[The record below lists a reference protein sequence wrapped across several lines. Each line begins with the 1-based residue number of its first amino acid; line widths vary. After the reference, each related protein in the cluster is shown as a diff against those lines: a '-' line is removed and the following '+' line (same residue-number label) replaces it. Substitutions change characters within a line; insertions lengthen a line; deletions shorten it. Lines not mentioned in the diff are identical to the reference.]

1 MAISKSIKGLVVEI
15 GGDTSGLQQAL
26 NKADKATSSLNKE
39 LRAINSSLKF
49 DTTSPELLAQKEQIV
64 NQTIQETKNK
74 LEELKKAQNEYV
86 EQGKDLNTEQYRA
99 LEREIIITEQK
110 LKSLEASQNSFIK
123 SGAKISEVGESFKK
137 LSNNLND
144 IGGKLS
150 MNLSTPI
157 AGIVGAGLTASANI
171 EKMTTSMKTFLGSS
185 EEAERVVNQLR
196 ETASNTTF
204 DASSFIKANQ
214 MLISTG
220 ESADEAQKTIKALG
234 DAVIATGG
242 GNDELVRM
250 ASNLQQIKNAGK
262 ATAMDIRQ
270 FAYAGIDIYGLL
282 ASSLEM
288 TTEELKDKI
297 TGKNAEIE
305 VSYDLINQALAKA
318 SEKGGKYYGA
328 IENSSK
334 TLTGQLNKL
343 KASTTNLLV
352 EFTKSLMPVAKDL
365 VARAESL
372 VKKLNTL
379 SDEEKKQIVN
389 IGLIV
394 AAIGPVTKV
403 LSGITGTIGLVTKG
417 VGTLTTAIGV
427 MKTGV
432 ASANT
437 AANALASGIGALA
450 SPVGIAVASI
460 GALAIAY
467 KALEAAENSNI
478 DKLKGVSSAAAD
490 YVTGIKT
497 AESHLDAFNS
507 TLFASN
513 EEQAELQENMDEIQ
527 KGITQIAK
535 TAADERRGYTE
546 EEIQQLEEYFTKLKE
561 LKDREVEIQ
570 QNIGKAISQQA
581 KTNAESFQGSL
592 TEYKIQS
599 QEWIKTATD
608 QKDKTVALIEQGTIE
623 EIAALNARYG
633 EEATLSNENYAAE
646 YNELIRRRDE
656 KIQTANEEVA
666 GVQQAYATGYAT
678 RLENE
683 NSFLEQYKTKNG
695 EYEEETKKH
704 NDEIAKLKEE
714 ANGSDMRFSHLSE
727 SENTRHKKEV
737 KKIWDE
743 MYKNM
748 SESEA
753 QQLGVWL
760 GMVADTELYGG
771 EIDDDTKEIVNGIIA
786 SYDSMPPETQ
796 KAMKDAMS
804 PMLTEM
810 ENAEPDLFAKASGI
824 ADGILSRLKSS
835 FDIHSPSRETEKI
848 FRNVMLGAE
857 KGLEEETKNLN
868 KEIDNITNDLMNR
881 FRTIDNVN
889 MGGINA
895 DINDSQKFLKPD
907 ITFNVQ
913 KMDQDNLESC
923 FNYINRRLG
932 SAY

>member
-49 DTTSPELLAQKEQIV
+49 DTKSPELLAQKEQII

-74 LEELKKAQNEYV
+74 LDELKKAQQEYID
-86 EQGKDLNTEQYRA
+86 QGKDLNTEQYRA

-123 SGAKISEVGESFKK
+123 SGAKISEVGENFKK

-150 MNLSTPI
+150 MGITAPI
-157 AGIVGAGLTASANI
+157 AGLVGAGIAANTNI
-171 EKMTTSMKTFLGSS
+171 EKMTLAMETFLGSS
-185 EEAERVVNQLR
+185 EEAEKVVSKIR
-196 ETASNTTF
+196 DTASKTTF
-204 DASSFIKANQ
+204 DTSTFIQANQ

-220 ESADEAQKTIKALG
+220 ESADSAMTMINALG
-234 DAVIATGG
+234 DAIIASGG
-242 GNDELVRM
+242 GNAELSRM
-250 ASNLQQIKNAGK
+250 AANLQQIKNVGK
-262 ATAMDIRQ
+262 ATSMDIKQ
-270 FAYAGIDIYGLL
+270 FGNAGINIYGLL
-282 ASSLEM
+282 ADSM
-288 TTEELKDKI
+288 GKTTEEIKDMDI
-297 TGKNAEIE
+297 
-305 VSYDLINQALAKA
+305 SYEDLYKAFTKA
-318 SEKGGKYYGA
+318 SSQGGKYFGA
-328 IENSSK
+328 MEKSSN

-343 KASTTNLLV
+343 KASTTSVLADL
-352 EFTKSLMPVAKDL
+352 TKSLMPVAKDL
-365 VARAESL
+365 IARADNL

-379 SDEEKKQIVN
+379 TDAEKKQIVN

-394 AAIGPVTKV
+394 AAIGPVLKILGTV
-403 LSGITGTIGLVTKG
+403 TGTVGGVVKG
-417 VGTLTTAIGV
+417 IGTLTTAIGV

-633 EEATLSNENYAAE
+633 EEATLSNENYANE

-824 ADGILSRLKSS
+824 ADGILSRLRSS

-857 KGLEEETKNLN
+857 KGLEEETNNLN

>member
-15 GGDTSGLQQAL
+15 GGDTSGLQKAL
-26 NKADKATSSLNKE
+26 QQADKATSSLNKE

-49 DTTSPELLAQKEQIV
+49 DTKSPELLAQKEQIV
-64 NQTIQETKNK
+64 NQTIEETKNRIN
-74 LEELKKAQNEYV
+74 ELKKAQSEYI
-86 EQGKDLNTEQYRA
+86 EQGKDLNTPQYRE
-99 LEREIIITEQK
+99 LQREIIIAEEK
-110 LKSLEASQNSFIK
+110 LKSLQASQDSFVNAGKKIDDLSNSFK
-123 SGAKISEVGESFKK
+123 S
-137 LSNNLND
+137 LSSSLSD
-144 IGGKLS
+144 IGNKLTIGVT
-150 MNLSTPI
+150 TPI

-234 DAVIATGG
+234 DAVVATGG

-365 VARAESL
+365 ISKAENL
-372 VKKLNTL
+372 LKKLNTL

-427 MKTGV
+427 MRTGV
-432 ASANT
+432 ASANV
-437 AANALASGIGALA
+437 AANALASGITALA
-450 SPVGIAVASI
+450 GPTGIAIASLA
-460 GALAIAY
+460 ALAIAY
-467 KALEAAENSNI
+467 KALEDAENSNI
-478 DKLKGVSSAAAD
+478 EKMKSVSNATAE
-490 YVTGIKT
+490 YVQGIAT
-497 AESHLDAFNS
+497 AESHLEAFNS
-507 TLFASN
+507 TLFASA
-513 EEQAELQENMDEIQ
+513 EEQAELQSNMQEIQ
-527 KGITQIAK
+527 DGITEIAR
-535 TAADERRGYTE
+535 TAAEERRGYTE
-546 EEIQQLEEYFTKLKE
+546 EEIQQLDEYFARLKE

-570 QNIGKAISQQA
+570 QNISKAITQQA
-581 KTNAESFQGSL
+581 QTNAETFQGSL
-592 TEYKIQS
+592 EEYKIQS
-599 QEWIKTATD
+599 QQWVKTATE
-608 QKDKTVALIEQGTIE
+608 QAEKTKALIENGTIE
-623 EIAALNARYG
+623 EIAALNQRYG
-633 EEATLSNENYAAE
+633 TEATMQNE
-646 YNELIRRRDE
+646 
-656 KIQTANEEVA
+656 
-666 GVQQAYATGYAT
+666 AYATEYNAIMTQKEAKIQAANDEVAAVQLAYSNGYLERSKQQEGFVT
-678 RLENE
+678 DLKTHLENE
-683 NSFLEQYKTKNG
+683 KTIQQEYADELKRIETDTTGTYQNESWAKMEALKTLNRDTEKNW
-695 EYEEETKKH
+695 K
-704 NDEIAKLKEE
+704 
-714 ANGSDMRFSHLSE
+714 
-727 SENTRHKKEV
+727 
-737 KKIWDE
+737 E

-748 SESEA
+748 SDSEA
-753 QQLGVWL
+753 EQLGVWL
-760 GMVADTELYGG
+760 GMVAQTELYGG
-771 EIDDDTKEIVNGIIA
+771 EIDTDTKELVDGIIS
-786 SYDSMPPETQ
+786 SYDEMPEKT
-796 KAMKDAMS
+796 KDAMKNAMS

-810 ENAEPDLFAKASGI
+810 EDAEPGLFAKATGI
-824 ADGILSRLKSS
+824 ADGILSRLKGA
-835 FDIHSPSRETEKI
+835 FDIHSPSKETEKI
-848 FRNVMLGAE
+848 FKNVMLGAE
-857 KGLEEETKNLN
+857 KGLAEETDNLN
-868 KEIDNITNDLMNR
+868 KQVDNIAKDVMTR
-881 FRTIDNVN
+881 YSTIGDVN
-889 MGGINA
+889 MGDLQNQII
-895 DINDSQKFLKPD
+895 DQQKFLKPD

-913 KMDQDNLESC
+913 KMDDANLESC
-923 FNYINRRLG
+923 FNYINRRFG

>member
-49 DTTSPELLAQKEQIV
+49 DTKSPELLAQKEQIV

-123 SGAKISEVGESFKK
+123 SGAKISEVGEKFKK

-144 IGGKLS
+144 IGNKLS
-150 MNLSTPI
+150 MGITAPI
-157 AGIVGAGLTASANI
+157 AGLVGAGIAANTNI
-171 EKMTTSMKTFLGSS
+171 EKMTLAMETFLGSS
-185 EEAERVVNQLR
+185 EEAEKVVSKIR
-196 ETASNTTF
+196 DTASKTTF
-204 DASSFIKANQ
+204 DTSTFIQANQ

-220 ESADEAQKTIKALG
+220 ESADSAMTMINALG
-234 DAVIATGG
+234 DAIIASGG
-242 GNDELVRM
+242 GNAELSRM
-250 ASNLQQIKNAGK
+250 AANLQQIKNVGK
-262 ATAMDIRQ
+262 ATSMDIRQ
-270 FAYAGIDIYGLL
+270 FGNAGINIYGLL
-282 ASSLEM
+282 ADSM
-288 TTEELKDKI
+288 GKTTEEIKDMDI
-297 TGKNAEIE
+297 
-305 VSYDLINQALAKA
+305 SYEDLYKAFTKA
-318 SEKGGKYYGA
+318 SSQGGKYFGA
-328 IENSSK
+328 MEKSSS

-343 KASTTNLLV
+343 KASTTSMLAEL
-352 EFTKSLMPVAKDL
+352 TKSLMPVAKDL
-365 VARAESL
+365 ISRADNL

-379 SDEEKKQIVN
+379 TDAEKKQIVN

-394 AAIGPVTKV
+394 AAIGPVLKILGTV
-403 LSGITGTIGLVTKG
+403 TGTVGTVAKG
-417 VGTLTTAIGV
+417 IGTLTTAIGV

-432 ASANT
+432 SSANT

-478 DKLKGVSSAAAD
+478 EKMKSVSSATAD
-490 YVTGIKT
+490 YVTGIQK
-497 AESHLDAFNS
+497 ANSHLDAFNS
-507 TLFASN
+507 TMFASN
-513 EEQAELQENMDEIQ
+513 EEQQELQENMQEVQ
-527 KGITQIAK
+527 NGITRIAK
-535 TAADERRGYTE
+535 TAADERRGYTQ
-546 EEIQQLEEYFTKLKE
+546 EEIQQLEEYFKKLKE

-592 TEYKIQS
+592 AEYKVQS

-608 QKDKTVALIEQGTIE
+608 QKEKTVALIEQGTIE

-633 EEATLSNENYAAE
+633 EEAVMSNTAYANE

-656 KIQTANEEVA
+656 KIQVANDEVA
-666 GVQQAYATGYAT
+666 GVQQAYSEGYLKRT
-678 RLENE
+678 QEQESFYNSLQEHINKETELRNKYNE
-683 NSFLEQYKTKNG
+683 
-695 EYEEETKKH
+695 
-704 NDEIAKLKEE
+704 D
-714 ANGSDMRFSHLSE
+714 
-727 SENTRHKKEV
+727 V
-737 KKIWDE
+737 KKAEEDTSGVITNQNQVKLTALQKYKDASKKNWNE

-748 SESEA
+748 SEA
-753 QQLGVWL
+753 QAQELGVWL
-760 GMVADTELYGG
+760 GMVAQTELYGG
-771 EIDDDTKEIVNGIIA
+771 EIDDETKNLVNNIIA
-786 SYDSMPPETQ
+786 SYDSMPSKTQ
-796 KAMKDAMS
+796 EAMKNAMS

-810 ENAEPDLFAKASGI
+810 QNAEPSLFAKATGI
-824 ADGILSRLKSS
+824 ADGILSRLKKS

-848 FRNVMLGAE
+848 FKNVMLGAE
-857 KGLEEETKNLN
+857 KGLEEETNALN
-868 KEIDNITNDLMNR
+868 KQIDSITNDLMNR
-881 FRTIDNVN
+881 FRTIDNIS
-889 MGGINA
+889 MDGINA

>member
-49 DTTSPELLAQKEQIV
+49 DTKSPELLAQKEQIV

-123 SGAKISEVGESFKK
+123 SGAKISEVGEKFKK

-144 IGGKLS
+144 IGNKLS
-150 MNLSTPI
+150 MGITAPI
-157 AGIVGAGLTASANI
+157 AGLVGAGIAANTNI
-171 EKMTTSMKTFLGSS
+171 EKMTLAMETFLGSS
-185 EEAERVVNQLR
+185 EEAEKVVSKIR
-196 ETASNTTF
+196 DTASKTTF
-204 DASSFIKANQ
+204 DTSTFIQANQ

-220 ESADEAQKTIKALG
+220 ESADSAMTMINALG
-234 DAVIATGG
+234 DAIIASGG
-242 GNDELVRM
+242 GNAELSRM
-250 ASNLQQIKNAGK
+250 AANLQQIKNVGK
-262 ATAMDIRQ
+262 ATSMDIRQ
-270 FAYAGIDIYGLL
+270 FGNAGINIYGLL
-282 ASSLEM
+282 ADSM
-288 TTEELKDKI
+288 GKTTEEIKDMDI
-297 TGKNAEIE
+297 
-305 VSYDLINQALAKA
+305 SYEDLYKAFTKA
-318 SEKGGKYYGA
+318 SSQGGKYFGA
-328 IENSSK
+328 MEKSSS

-343 KASTTNLLV
+343 KASTTSMLAEL
-352 EFTKSLMPVAKDL
+352 TKSLMPVAKDL
-365 VARAESL
+365 ISRADNL

-379 SDEEKKQIVN
+379 TDAEKKQIVN

-394 AAIGPVTKV
+394 AAIGPVLKILGTV
-403 LSGITGTIGLVTKG
+403 TGTVGTVAKG
-417 VGTLTTAIGV
+417 IGTLTTAIGV

-432 ASANT
+432 SSANT
-437 AANALASGIGALA
+437 AANALAAGIGTLA

-478 DKLKGVSSAAAD
+478 EKMKSVSTATAD
-490 YVTGIKT
+490 YVTGIAK

-513 EEQAELQENMDEIQ
+513 SEQQELQQNMEDIQ
-527 KGITQIAK
+527 NGITRIAK
-535 TAADERRGYTE
+535 TAADERRGYTQ
-546 EEIQQLEEYFTKLKE
+546 EEIIQLEEYFTKLKE

-570 QNIGKAISQQA
+570 QNVAGAISQQA
-581 KTNAESFQGSL
+581 KTNAESFKGSL
-592 TEYKIQS
+592 EEYKVQS

-656 KIQTANEEVA
+656 KIQAANDEVA
-666 GVQQAYATGYAT
+666 GVQQAYSEGYLQ
-678 RLENE
+678 RSKDQE
-683 NSFLEQYKTKNG
+683 SFYTSLSE
-695 EYEEETKKH
+695 H
-704 NDEIAKLKEE
+704 IAKEKELRDKYNADVKFAE
-714 ANGSDMRFSHLSE
+714 EDTTGTIQNQNRAKLTALQTYKDDS
-727 SENTRHKKEV
+727 KKN
-737 KKIWDE
+737 WNE

-748 SESEA
+748 SEA
-753 QQLGVWL
+753 QAQELGVWL
-760 GMVADTELYGG
+760 GMVAQTELYGG
-771 EIDDDTKEIVNGIIA
+771 EIDSDTKELVDGIIA
-786 SYDSMPPETQ
+786 SYDSMPEKTQ
-796 KAMKDAMS
+796 EAMKNAMS

-810 ENAEPDLFAKASGI
+810 EDAEPGLFAKASGI
-824 ADGILSRLKSS
+824 ADGILSRLKKS

-848 FRNVMLGAE
+848 FKNVMLGAE
-857 KGLEEETKNLN
+857 KGLEEETNTLN

>member
-1 MAISKSIKGLVVEI
+1 
-15 GGDTSGLQQAL
+15 
-26 NKADKATSSLNKE
+26 
-39 LRAINSSLKF
+39 
-49 DTTSPELLAQKEQIV
+49 
-64 NQTIQETKNK
+64 
-74 LEELKKAQNEYV
+74 
-86 EQGKDLNTEQYRA
+86 
-99 LEREIIITEQK
+99 
-110 LKSLEASQNSFIK
+110 
-123 SGAKISEVGESFKK
+123 
-137 LSNNLND
+137 
-144 IGGKLS
+144 
-150 MNLSTPI
+150 MNLSAPI
-157 AGIVGAGLTASANI
+157 AGIVGAGIAASSNI

-196 ETASNTTF
+196 DTASNTTF

-220 ESADEAQKTIKALG
+220 ESAESAQKTIKALG

-282 ASSLEM
+282 ASSLEI

-318 SEKGGKYYGA
+318 SDRGGKYYGA

-365 VARAESL
+365 VSRADNL

-379 SDEEKKQIVN
+379 TDAEKKQIVN

-394 AAIGPVTKV
+394 AAIGPVLKILGTV
-403 LSGITGTIGLVTKG
+403 TGTVGGVAKG
-417 VGTLTTAIGV
+417 IGTLTSAIGV
-427 MKTGV
+427 LKTGV

-467 KALEAAENSNI
+467 KTLEAAENSNI
-478 DKLKGVSSAAAD
+478 EKMKTATAD

-497 AESHLDAFNS
+497 AESHLEAFNS
-507 TLFASN
+507 TLFASS
-513 EEQAELQENMDEIQ
+513 EEQTELQENMLEVQ
-527 KGITQIAK
+527 NGITQIAK
-535 TAADERRGYTE
+535 TAADERRGYTQ
-546 EEIQQLEEYFTKLKE
+546 EEIQQLEEYFQKLKE

-570 QNIGKAISQQA
+570 QNIAGATSQQA
-581 KTNAESFQGSL
+581 KTNAETFQGSL
-592 TEYKIQS
+592 EEYKVQS

-623 EIAALNARYG
+623 EIAALNAKYG

-656 KIQTANEEVA
+656 KIQAANDEVA
-666 GVQQAYATGYAT
+666 GVQQAYSEGYLQ
-678 RLENE
+678 RSKDQE
-683 NSFLEQYKTKNG
+683 SFYTSLSE
-695 EYEEETKKH
+695 H
-704 NDEIAKLKEE
+704 IAKEKELRDKYNADVKFAE
-714 ANGSDMRFSHLSE
+714 EDTTGTIQNQNRAKLTALQTYKDDS
-727 SENTRHKKEV
+727 KKN
-737 KKIWDE
+737 WNE

-748 SESEA
+748 SEA
-753 QQLGVWL
+753 QAQELGVWL
-760 GMVADTELYGG
+760 GMVAQTELYGG
-771 EIDDDTKEIVNGIIA
+771 EIDSDTKELVDGIIA
-786 SYDSMPPETQ
+786 SYDSMPSKTQ
-796 KAMKDAMS
+796 EAMKNAMS

-810 ENAEPDLFAKASGI
+810 EDAEPGLFAKASGI
-824 ADGILSRLKSS
+824 ADGILSRLKKS

-848 FRNVMLGAE
+848 FKNVMLGAE
-857 KGLEEETKNLN
+857 KGLEEETNALN
-868 KEIDNITNDLMNR
+868 KQIDNITNDLMNR

-923 FNYINRRLG
+923 FNYIED
-932 SAY
+932 

>member
-49 DTTSPELLAQKEQIV
+49 DTKSPELLAQKEQIV

-86 EQGKDLNTEQYRA
+86 EQGKNLNTEQYRA

-110 LKSLEASQNSFIK
+110 LKSLIASQDSFVNA
-123 SGAKISEVGESFKK
+123 GAKISAVGESFKK
-137 LSNNLND
+137 LSNNLSE
-144 IGGKLS
+144 IGNKLT
-150 MNLSTPI
+150 MNLSAPI
-157 AGIVGAGLTASANI
+157 AGIVGAGIAASSNI

-204 DASSFIKANQ
+204 EASSFIKANQ

-220 ESADEAQKTIKALG
+220 ESAEAAQKTIKALG

-365 VARAESL
+365 VSRADNL

-379 SDEEKKQIVN
+379 TDAEKKQIVN

-394 AAIGPVTKV
+394 AAIGPVLKILGTV
-403 LSGITGTIGLVTKG
+403 TGTIGGVVKG
-417 VGTLTTAIGV
+417 IGTLTSTIGV
-427 MKTGV
+427 LKTGV

-437 AANALASGIGALA
+437 AANALAAGIGALA

-467 KALEAAENSNI
+467 KTLEAAENSNI
-478 DKLKGVSSAAAD
+478 EKMKSVSTATAD

-497 AESHLDAFNS
+497 AESHLEAFNS
-507 TLFASN
+507 TLFASS
-513 EEQAELQENMDEIQ
+513 EEQTELQENMLEIQ
-527 KGITQIAK
+527 NGITQIAK

-546 EEIQQLEEYFTKLKE
+546 EEIQQLEEYFQKLKE

-581 KTNAESFQGSL
+581 KTNAESFKGSL
-592 TEYKIQS
+592 EEYKVQS
-599 QEWIKTATD
+599 QEWIRTATE
-608 QKDKTVALIEQGTIE
+608 QKEKTVGLIEQGTIE

-633 EEATLSNENYAAE
+633 EEATLSNENYATE

-656 KIQTANEEVA
+656 KIQAANDEVA
-666 GVQQAYATGYAT
+666 GVQQAYSEGYLQ
-678 RLENE
+678 RSKDQE
-683 NSFLEQYKTKNG
+683 SFYTTLSE
-695 EYEEETKKH
+695 H
-704 NDEIAKLKEE
+704 IAKEKELRDKYNADVKFAE
-714 ANGSDMRFSHLSE
+714 EDTTGVIQNE
-727 SENTRHKKEV
+727 SRAKLTALQTYKDDSKKN
-737 KKIWDE
+737 WNE

-748 SESEA
+748 TEEQA
-753 QQLGVWL
+753 KELGVWL
-760 GMVADTELYGG
+760 GMVSQTELYGG
-771 EIDDDTKEIVNGIIA
+771 EIDNDTKELVDGIIA
-786 SYDSMPPETQ
+786 SYDSMPEKT
-796 KAMKDAMS
+796 KEAMKNAMT

-810 ENAEPDLFAKASGI
+810 EDSEPGLFAKATGI
-824 ADGILSRLKSS
+824 ANGILSRLKGA

-857 KGLEEETKNLN
+857 KGLEEETNNLN
-868 KEIDNITNDLMNR
+868 KEIDNITNGLMNR

-923 FNYINRRLG
+923 FNYVNRRLG

>member
-49 DTTSPELLAQKEQIV
+49 DTKSPELLAQKEQIV

-150 MNLSTPI
+150 MNLSAPI
-157 AGIVGAGLTASANI
+157 AGIVGAGIAANTNI
-171 EKMTTSMKTFLGSS
+171 EKMTTSMSTFLGST
-185 EEAERVVNQLR
+185 EEAQKVVSQIR
-196 ETASNTTF
+196 DTASKTSFDTT
-204 DASSFIKANQ
+204 SFIKANQ

-220 ESADEAQKTIKALG
+220 VSADEATATIKALG
-234 DAVIATGG
+234 DAVTATGG

-262 ATAMDIRQ
+262 ATSMDIRQ
-270 FAYAGIDIYGLL
+270 FAYAGIDVYGIL
-282 ASSLEM
+282 ADTLGK
-288 TTEELKDKI
+288 TTEEIKDM
-297 TGKNAEIE
+297 EI
-305 VSYDLINQALAKA
+305 SYDDLNAALQKA
-318 SEKGGKYYGA
+318 SSSGGKYFGA
-328 IENSSK
+328 MEKSSG
-334 TLTGQLNKL
+334 TLAGQLNKL
-343 KASTTNLLV
+343 KASTTSMLAEL
-352 EFTKSLMPVAKDL
+352 TKSLMPIAKDL
-365 VARAESL
+365 VSRADKL

-379 SDEEKKQIVN
+379 TDAEKKQIVN

-394 AAIGPVTKV
+394 AAIGPVLKILGTV
-403 LSGITGTIGLVTKG
+403 TGTVGTVAKG
-417 VGTLTTAIGV
+417 IGTLTTAIGV

-437 AANALASGIGALA
+437 AANALAAGIGALA

-478 DKLKGVSSAAAD
+478 EKMKSVSSATAD
-490 YVTGIKT
+490 YVTGIAK

-513 EEQAELQENMDEIQ
+513 SEQQELQQNMEDIQ
-527 KGITQIAK
+527 NGITRIAK
-535 TAADERRGYTE
+535 TAADERRGYTQ
-546 EEIQQLEEYFTKLKE
+546 EEIIQLEEYFTKLKE

-570 QNIGKAISQQA
+570 QNVAGAISQQA
-581 KTNAESFQGSL
+581 KTNAESFKGSL
-592 TEYKIQS
+592 EEYKVQS
-599 QEWIKTATD
+599 QEWIKTATE

-633 EEATLSNENYAAE
+633 EEATLSNENYATE

-656 KIQTANEEVA
+656 KIQAANDEVA
-666 GVQQAYATGYAT
+666 GVQQAYSEGYLQ
-678 RLENE
+678 RSKDQE
-683 NSFLEQYKTKNG
+683 SFYTSLSE
-695 EYEEETKKH
+695 H
-704 NDEIAKLKEE
+704 IAKEKELRDKYNADVKFAE
-714 ANGSDMRFSHLSE
+714 EDTTGTIQNQNRAKLTALQTYKDDS
-727 SENTRHKKEV
+727 KKN
-737 KKIWDE
+737 WNE

-748 SESEA
+748 SEA
-753 QQLGVWL
+753 QAQELGVWL
-760 GMVADTELYGG
+760 GMVAQTELYGG
-771 EIDDDTKEIVNGIIA
+771 EIDSDTKELVDGIIA

-796 KAMKDAMS
+796 EAMKNAMS

-810 ENAEPDLFAKASGI
+810 EDAEPGLFAKASGI
-824 ADGILSRLKSS
+824 ADGILSRLKKS

-848 FRNVMLGAE
+848 FKNVMLGAE
-857 KGLEEETKNLN
+857 KGLEEETNTLN